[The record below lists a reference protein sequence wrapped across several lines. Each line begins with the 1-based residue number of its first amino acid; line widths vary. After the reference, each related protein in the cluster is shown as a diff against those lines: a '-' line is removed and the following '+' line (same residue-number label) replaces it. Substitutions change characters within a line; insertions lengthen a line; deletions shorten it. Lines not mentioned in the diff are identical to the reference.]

1 MRERGILAM
10 VAARLG
16 RTGLTYISFAF
27 NALVV
32 ATAVPLI
39 TSLAARGAEQDP
51 AGRPGDRAQS
61 IRTRERFFI
70 R

>member
-10 VAARLG
+10 VAARPG

-39 TSLAARGAEQDP
+39 TSLAARGA
-51 AGRPGDRAQS
+51 
-61 IRTRERFFI
+61 
-70 R
+70 